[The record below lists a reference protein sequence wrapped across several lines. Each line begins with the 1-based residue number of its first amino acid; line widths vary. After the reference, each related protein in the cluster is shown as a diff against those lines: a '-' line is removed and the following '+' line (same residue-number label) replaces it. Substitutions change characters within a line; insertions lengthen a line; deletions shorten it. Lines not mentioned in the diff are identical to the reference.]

1 MKEMLGSPTDT
12 SCTTTIGTA
21 ATSHVMSS
29 SSSPVSQTNM
39 QPIVSPSNA
48 TPISNGTSMPP
59 VSSQNSPPQS
69 IVSPR
74 EFFFTLNTE
83 REGELQL
90 HSHYQFLLFFFGCH
104 HLCSIHWIRLEKC
117 KSDGQRKREGSHG
130 EHSDEPKVG
139 GEREVRVGREKERVV
154 RMEGSDQ
161 GGKED

>member
-48 TPISNGTSMPP
+48 TPISNGTSVPP

-90 HSHYQFLLFFFGCH
+90 HSHYQFLLLVFFWLSSSVFNS
-104 HLCSIHWIRLEKC
+104 LDLA
-117 KSDGQRKREGSHG
+117 
-130 EHSDEPKVG
+130 
-139 GEREVRVGREKERVV
+139 REVQVRWAEKER
-154 RMEGSDQ
+154 RQSW
-161 GGKED
+161 